1 VLNAPARV
9 RSEPGLVALDG
20 EHVVG
25 FLTFVEQFDAA
36 AEITWMAVL
45 ADRRR
50 TGIGT
55 RLVDQLVGQLRAGG
69 RSLLV
74 VLTVSPSDPGEG
86 PPDGYG
92 STRAFY
98 RKMGFVLA
106 RDFPGMWDTNTPVL
120 MVRPLR

>member
-1 VLNAPARV
+1 
-9 RSEPGLVALDG
+9 
-20 EHVVG
+20 
-25 FLTFVEQFDAA
+25 
-36 AEITWMAVL
+36 MAVL
-45 ADRRR
+45 ADRAADGDRR
-50 TGIGT
+50 AARRPAGRAT
-55 RLVDQLVGQLRAGG
+55 RAGG